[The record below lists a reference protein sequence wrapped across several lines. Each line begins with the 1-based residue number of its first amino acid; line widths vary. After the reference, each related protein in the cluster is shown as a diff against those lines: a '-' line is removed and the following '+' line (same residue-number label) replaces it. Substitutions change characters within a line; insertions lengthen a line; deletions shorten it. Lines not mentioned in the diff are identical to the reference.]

1 MSMKVAFIGTG
12 LMGRPMAARLLA
24 ADYQVSVFNRSREK
38 AESLRS
44 AGAEIAPSAAEAI
57 QSAKC
62 LILMLAD
69 AAAIRQVIFDSRPR
83 PELKDLTVI
92 QMGTISPA
100 ESIAFKDEVREQ
112 GGDYLEAPV
121 LGSIPEASAG
131 NLLVMVGGSKI
142 QFDRWSELLQIFSPH
157 PLIIGEVG
165 KASALKLAMNQLIA
179 SLTAGFA
186 LSLAFVQ
193 RHNIEVDLLMKILR
207 QSALYAPTF
216 DKKLDRMLNR
226 DYTRPNFPG
235 KHLLKDVALFHS
247 AAQTVHLQTMV
258 IEAIH
263 RLLEITLEKGYSEGD
278 YSALFEAVNPV

>member
-1 MSMKVAFIGTG
+1 MKVAFIGTG
-12 LMGRPMAARLLA
+12 LMGRPMAERLLA
-24 ADYQVSVFNRSREK
+24 AGYQVSVFNRSMEK

-44 AGAEIAPSAAEAI
+44 AGAEIATSAAEAI
-57 QSAKC
+57 QSANC

-69 AAAIRQVIFDSRPR
+69 AAAIRQVILDSRPR

-92 QMGTISPA
+92 QMGTISPS
-100 ESIAFKDEVREQ
+100 ESIAFQNEVREQ

-193 RHNIEVDLLMKILR
+193 RHNIEVDLFMKILR

-226 DYTRPNFPG
+226 DYTKPNFPG
-235 KHLLKDVALFHS
+235 KYLLKDVALFHS